1 MNIYDLL
8 QKCDDTISGRM
19 DVMLL
24 SEVAGLPLK
33 ANHKYPV
40 TPTLTAFDE
49 QEREIFLQLQVSQM
63 FVDSDDRIL
72 VKVEY

>member
-8 QKCDDTISGRM
+8 RKCDDTITGKM

-24 SEVAGLPLK
+24 TEVVGLPLK
-33 ANHKYPV
+33 SNYKYPV
-40 TPTLTAFDE
+40 TSTLIAFDDK
-49 QEREIFLQLQVSQM
+49 EREIFSQLQVSQM

>member
-1 MNIYDLL
+1 MNIYELL
-8 QKCDDTISGRM
+8 QKCDDTITGKM

-24 SEVAGLPLK
+24 TEVAGLPLK

-40 TPTLTAFDE
+40 TPTLIAFNDK
-49 QEREIFLQLQVSQM
+49 EREIFSQLQVSQM

>member
-1 MNIYDLL
+1 MNIYELL
-8 QKCDDTISGRM
+8 NKCDDTITGKM

-24 SEVAGLPLK
+24 TEVPALPLK
-33 ANHKYPV
+33 ANYKYPV
-40 TPTLTAFDE
+40 TPTLIAFDDK
-49 QEREIFLQLQVSQM
+49 EREIFSQLQVSQI